1 MALNECIVLGEK
13 IREKRLE
20 RGWTQ
25 PQLAERM
32 GCNKSTILRIERG
45 EFDLPQSRIKEFA
58 TTLGTTPGYLMGWE
72 VAPED
77 AGATAAKVLKNPE
90 VYKFVQDYFS
100 LSEEDQYSLRLM
112 AASLAAKQKKD

>member
-1 MALNECIVLGEK
+1 MALSECIVLGET

-25 PQLAERM
+25 PELAERM

-45 EFDLPQSRIKEFA
+45 EHDLTQSRIAEFA
-58 TTLGTTPGYLMGWE
+58 RALGTTPGYLMGWE
-72 VAPED
+72 VRPED

-90 VYKFVQDYFS
+90 TYQFVQDYLS
-100 LSEEDQYSLRLM
+100 LSEADQYTMRLM
-112 AASLAAKQKKD
+112 MASIKQKKTDA